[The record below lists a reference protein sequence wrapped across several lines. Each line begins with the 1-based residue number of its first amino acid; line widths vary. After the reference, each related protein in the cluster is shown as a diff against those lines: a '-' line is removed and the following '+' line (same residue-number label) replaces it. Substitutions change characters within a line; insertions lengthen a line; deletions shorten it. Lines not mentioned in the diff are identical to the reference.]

1 MEPVQGSQRKKSYHA
16 LLKTMSLDILHHHF
30 INDSLINCAAKH
42 YDSFGTLHHQMLTHY
57 YKGTV
62 SFHLC
67 RYPDAIVSYEKAI
80 EMAEKENNFLYLGLA
95 YRNICAIYLNN
106 YEFLKAQ
113 SSIERAIHYFEIGN
127 YPEHLESARLKY
139 ADALLQAGDIEK
151 ADSVFS
157 VVISHSQNYP
167 LVYSAY
173 KELAY
178 IQDIKTKHDAEYVL
192 NLYEIGG
199 EYGYNCRDLCRMGY
213 AYSFI
218 DNKTSEAIL
227 LEAYRFA
234 ENALDTARI
243 THHKYLIEKAHSN
256 YKEALLLYEN
266 VTATQDSLVGLQL
279 QQSLISSLNDVYRRN
294 QEITK
299 LKTNNTRIVAL
310 LIIGITSFTI
320 LVLCYLLAK
329 SRKKRRELFENISE
343 TKRILQEREDDNL
356 RLVKTMMLSKI
367 SVIEEAAQKY
377 EETKNTREEEAA
389 YRELLAKI
397 NTLRNDGNL
406 YREIETALDTYH
418 HGIISKVRQDYP
430 DLTDYMFQLL
440 LLFFAHIPQSTI
452 SLLRKS
458 SESSIKT
465 AKYRL
470 RKLFRESGSPRKN
483 DYLYLLDS

>member
-42 YDSFGTLHHQMLTHY
+42 YGSFGTLHHQMLTHY

-139 ADALLQAGDIEK
+139 AEALLQAGDIEK

-178 IQDIKTKHDAEYVL
+178 IQDIKTKPDAEYVL
-192 NLYEIGG
+192 NLYERGG
-199 EYGYNCRDLCRMGY
+199 EYGYSCRDLCRMSY

-227 LEAYRFA
+227 LEAYRIA

-256 YKEALLLYEN
+256 YKEALFLYES
-266 VTATQDSLVGLQL
+266 VTATQDSLIGLQL
-279 QQSLISSLNDVYRRN
+279 QQSLISSLNDVYRREG
-294 QEITK
+294 EIAR
-299 LKTNNTRIVAL
+299 LKTKNTRLAAL
-310 LIIGITSFTI
+310 IIIGITALVI
-320 LVLCYLLAK
+320 LVLCYKLVY
-329 SRKKRRELFENISE
+329 SRRKRRELLENISE

-367 SVIEEAAQKY
+367 SMIEEAFQKY
-377 EETKNTREEEAA
+377 QEAKNTREEDFA
-389 YRELLAKI
+389 YRELLSKI
-397 NTLRNDGNL
+397 NTLRSNNNL
-406 YREIETALDTYH
+406 YREIEIALDTYH
-418 HGIISKVRQDYP
+418 HGIISKVRQDFPEMTEY
-430 DLTDYMFQLL
+430 LFQLL

-452 SLLRKS
+452 VLLRKS